1 MKKSVLIFT
10 LFFLTQSLFA
20 QTFDAGFLDG
30 RIMFQLK
37 GDIYPNQ
44 NQARQTDPNDYSL
57 VEELSQ
63 YPELATLLEGVEI
76 SKIERP
82 SYYTFKPSLMNSW
95 LIPIERASADAARAL
110 DTLCGT
116 EGEISASSAT
126 S

>member
-1 MKKSVLIFT
+1 MKKSVLFIT
-10 LFFLTQSLFA
+10 LFFFTQHLFA

-44 NQARQTDPNDYSL
+44 SKVGQIDPNDYSL

-82 SYYTFKPSLMNSW
+82 SYYTFKPSLMN
-95 LIPIERASADAARAL
+95 IYRIYFTDFEKA
-110 DTLCGT
+110 
-116 EGEISASSAT
+116 EE
-126 S
+126 